1 MNSLLRPILHK
12 KNPLAS
18 CGLLVVNPSNTSC
31 LGDLARIIKL
41 KKRFLFNTQLYT
53 GPEFFIAGP
62 AVGAPMAALCLEALI
77 AQGAKRVLLYSWCG
91 SLRQELG
98 AGDLFMPTLAVSEE
112 GTSKHYPYEEEK
124 RKKCLEEEL
133 YAWMCCQVPAIRLEP
148 LWSTDA
154 PMRETPEKIAAY
166 ARQGVWAV
174 DMEYAALRAVAA
186 FHDIE
191 LAALFTVSDELFHE
205 KWRPAFTA
213 QSFRRSSQE
222 RLQRLCAFFGEQH

>member
-1 MNSLLRPILHK
+1 M
-12 KNPLAS
+12 PL
-18 CGLLVVNPSNTSC
+18 CG
-31 LGDLARIIKL
+31 
-41 KKRFLFNTQLYT
+41 
-53 GPEFFIAGP
+53 
-62 AVGAPMAALCLEALI
+62 
-77 AQGAKRVLLYSWCG
+77 
-91 SLRQELG
+91 
-98 AGDLFMPTLAVSEE
+98 
-112 GTSKHYPYEEEK
+112 KH
-124 RKKCLEEEL
+124 RK
-133 YAWMCCQVPAIRLEP
+133 
-148 LWSTDA
+148 
-154 PMRETPEKIAAY
+154 KIAAY